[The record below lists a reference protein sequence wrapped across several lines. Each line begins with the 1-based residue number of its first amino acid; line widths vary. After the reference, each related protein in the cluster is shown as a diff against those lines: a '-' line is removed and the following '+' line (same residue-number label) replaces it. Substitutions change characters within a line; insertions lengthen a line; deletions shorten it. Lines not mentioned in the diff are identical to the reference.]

1 MSFFTPTILSEII
14 RQLVLNYFP
23 LTSEVSV
30 LNKSIFNLQ
39 VKFLVLQF
47 LVSCSLVGWPGFTQI
62 RYAGHVIGIKMPQR
76 VAHSHQNSPSLP

>member
-30 LNKSIFNLQ
+30 LSKSIFNLQ
-39 VKFLVLQF
+39 VNFLVLQYS
-47 LVSCSLVGWPGFTQI
+47 VSCILVGWF
-62 RYAGHVIGIKMPQR
+62 
-76 VAHSHQNSPSLP
+76 NSN